1 MNKKLLIF
9 VPVRNLGNVIIETLN
24 KIPNNFANKISMILI
39 NDNNSEN
46 FTKEIINKYKQNS
59 AFKILINHF
68 DTNIGFGGSKKNAYL
83 YAIKNNYD
91 YVICLHGDGQYP
103 PEK

>member
-68 DTNIGFGGSKKNAYL
+68 DTNIGFGG
-83 YAIKNNYD
+83 
-91 YVICLHGDGQYP
+91 
-103 PEK
+103 